1 MKAKAGVMRYLKALT
16 ASVMLAAVTYA
27 FDAGATEIIDKPP
40 PLPAPVQ
47 LRVGAANDANAAP
60 LARIADVLK
69 SMNVEFTLVQFARY
83 ADERTAMVAGS
94 LDIATMGC
102 ADLPIALSQ
111 GATNVMALMG
121 VGTTPKFPVAR
132 KEVKLDT
139 WADLKG
145 KRIAVAPGSSVWFQ
159 FVATLEEQGVPYN
172 ELKAVNIQGGGSNFD
187 QALQRGDVDAIITWE
202 PFEST
207 PVNDGYGYFAT
218 NLDYSKSK
226 AVGDVAG
233 IFAASKSAVT
243 EKREAVRRFIWA
255 VLNAQNELMAS
266 KEALAAGIQA
276 YTNVSPAAA
285 RSMAEHVNLNPT
297 LSLDQMKRQAAAFHK
312 LDVIQKD
319 VSGELDKYY
328 AGDLVRSV
336 MK

>member
-1 MKAKAGVMRYLKALT
+1 MQGTAEIKSCLKLL
-16 ASVMLAAVTYA
+16 V
-27 FDAGATEIIDKPP
+27 AGAMFAMAFASGARATDLIDKPP
-40 PLPAPVQ
+40 PLPSPVQ

-60 LARIADVLK
+60 LARVAEVLK

-83 ADERTAMVAGS
+83 ADERTAIAAGS
-94 LDIATMGC
+94 LDLATMGC

-111 GATNVMALMG
+111 GVTSIVALMG
-121 VGTTPKFPVAR
+121 VGTTPKYPVVR
-132 KEVKLDT
+132 KDLKVEA

-145 KRIAVAPGSSVWFQ
+145 KRVAVAPGSSVWFQ
-159 FVATLEEQGVPYN
+159 FVAMLEEQGVPYN

-207 PVNDGYGYFAT
+207 PVNDGYAYFAT
-218 NLDYSKSK
+218 GLDYSKSK

-233 IFAASKSAVT
+233 IFAATRSAVT

-266 KEALAAGIQA
+266 KETLAAGVQA
-276 YTNVSPAAA
+276 YTGVTPAAA
-285 RSMAEHVNLNPT
+285 RSIADHISLNPT
-297 LSLDQMKRQAAAFHK
+297 LSLDQMKRQAVTFHK
-312 LDVIQKD
+312 LGVIQKD